1 MRTVDA
7 SLVSRVRQRFDAG
20 VLPRER
26 PKNIWRSY
34 GVGDAC
40 TACDDFMLG
49 GQDVCELDIDGKT
62 YRLHTGCYGLWEG
75 ELIRR
80 GLFKPQ

>member
-1 MRTVDA
+1 MSTVDA
-7 SLVSRVRQRFDAG
+7 SRVGRIRQSFDAG

-26 PKNIWRSY
+26 PKNIWGSY

-40 TACDDFMLG
+40 SGCGDVMPR
-49 GQDVCELDIDGKT
+49 GQDVFELDIAGKT

-80 GLFKPQ
+80 GLFRPQ